1 MKCNFGPPGTLCVDL
16 AFINSLKIIGAC
28 HSDRSRCKVTHSHSL
43 NLHFD
48 KKEREWESEKGSR
61 TLSLALSLPLP
72 QVQHLLLSST
82 TDSLLKKNP
91 NTCWTLVWDCFAW
104 CCWMVTW
111 RRRRR
116 RRRRRSQTHFLNVS
130 IFSKCAFQKEAVDGF

>member
-48 KKEREWESEKGSR
+48 KKRERMREWEGVE
-61 TLSLALSLPLP
+61 
-72 QVQHLLLSST
+72 
-82 TDSLLKKNP
+82 DSLSRSLSPSPSGATFTTFIDYWQFVEKKP

-116 RRRRRSQTHFLNVS
+116 RRRSQTHFLNVS
-130 IFSKCAFQKEAVDGF
+130 IFSKCAFVAFFVN